1 MNNVCR
7 LDPKTV
13 EMFKYVDNLIE
24 RNYPIDHRDCMR
36 QAVREFVPEYEL
48 IDIYSLYG
56 ITYDEYITDMAN
68 SYLRYKSQKVSEMW
82 QRANSTEQ

>member
-13 EMFKYVDNLIE
+13 EMFKYVDKLIE

>member
-7 LDPKTV
+7 LDTKTI
-13 EMFKYVDNLIE
+13 EMFQYVDKLIE

-56 ITYDEYITDMAN
+56 ITYDEYITDMAS
-68 SYLRYKSQKVSEMW
+68 SYLRYKSQKVSEVW
-82 QRANSTEQ
+82 RRANSTEQ